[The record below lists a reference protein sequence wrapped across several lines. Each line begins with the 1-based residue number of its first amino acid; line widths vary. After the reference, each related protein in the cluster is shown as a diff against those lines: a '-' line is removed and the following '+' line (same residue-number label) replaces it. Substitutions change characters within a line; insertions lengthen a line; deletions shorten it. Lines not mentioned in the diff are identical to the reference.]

1 MPAIQKRNVSIVI
14 PTWLRG
20 DLLRKCLESIR
31 KQSYSDF
38 EIILISNGAGPWAD
52 ELAKEFSSRIIHF
65 PNNRGYAAAVNA
77 GIRASDSAYVIVL
90 NDDVELDPD
99 WVRCTTQWMDA
110 HPECSFCCGKIRQA
124 NGKLLDNVGD
134 AISLGGLAW
143 RLGSGRKDTGQYDTV
158 RRIAAISGTAA
169 LFRRSAFDK
178 AGIFDEDFV
187 SYLEDVEWS
196 IRAARCGLKGE
207 YLPYAECVHHGSAT
221 LGKKSSAVFELSMRN
236 QLRLLV
242 MHYPWQWYF
251 QWAHRIAL
259 AQLHWLLVADS
270 GHLLGAYMKGVIGF
284 IRDFRK
290 TLEKRRPWLPEDR
303 NRILQLIKE
312 SEIDFFQDVTAD
324 DRPLRGAFWKL
335 YFFPIPNTRVGKHNA

>member
-1 MPAIQKRNVSIVI
+1 MPANQKRQVSIVI
-14 PTWLRG
+14 PTWMRG

-31 KQSYSDF
+31 AQSYTDL

-52 ELAKEFSSRIIHF
+52 ELATEFSSHIIHF
-65 PNNRGYAAAVNA
+65 PKNRGYAAAVNA
-77 GIRASDSAYVIVL
+77 GIKASESEYVMVL
-90 NDDVELDPD
+90 NDDVELEPE
-99 WVRCTTQWMDA
+99 WVRCTMQWMDT
-110 HPECSFCCGKIRQA
+110 HRECSFCCGKILQA
-124 NGKLLDNVGD
+124 NGELLDNVGD

-169 LFRRSAFDK
+169 LFRRSAFEI

-207 YLPYAECVHHGSAT
+207 YIPQAVCVHHGGAT
-221 LGKKSSAVFELSMRN
+221 LGKKSSAVFELSVRN

-259 AQLHWLLVADS
+259 AQIHWLLADG
-270 GHLLGAYMKGVIGF
+270 GHLLGAYIRGVMGF

-290 TLEKRRPWLPEDR
+290 TLDKRRPWPPEDR
-303 NRILQLIKE
+303 SRILRLIKE
-312 SEIDFFQDVTAD
+312 SETDFYQDVAAD
-324 DRPLRGAFWKL
+324 DRPLRRAFWKL
-335 YFFPIPNTRVGKHNA
+335 YFYPMPTKKIRKHSW